1 MGEGPACSFAVAGVR
16 VRVLPF
22 FAAAFAFRCHP
33 EPIRAKRGWV
43 RDLLL
48 LSPLR
53 MSRAGVLPFLPLFAF
68 VILRGCPAQ
77 VSPSPPKQKSRFQEV
92 LFPPSSAVT
101 LRSAATKC
109 PSSPSPPPNTS
120 TTPQP
125 PPPLRGVAAFSP
137 DKKQSAQRLPR
148 AAPFPRAFCSRSD
161 QALPPR
167 CHPERCEGPASAFS
181 FCLCPFL
188 PFVVIPSERSDEEP
202 LFMRQLERH
211 PATHQRLL
219 GRRGFQP
226 RQKAGARSAYR
237 SRRCSRE
244 SSALDETAPSPA
256 LSS

>member
-125 PPPLRGVAAFSP
+125 PTPFRASRL
-137 DKKQSAQRLPR
+137 SARQKAER
-148 AAPFPRAFCSRSD
+148 AAPTARGAF
-161 QALPPR
+161 
-167 CHPERCEGPASAFS
+167 PAS
-181 FCLCPFL
+181 
-188 PFVVIPSERSDEEP
+188 
-202 LFMRQLERH
+202 
-211 PATHQRLL
+211 LL
-219 GRRGFQP
+219 LTLGPG
-226 RQKAGARSAYR
+226 
-237 SRRCSRE
+237 
-244 SSALDETAPSPA
+244 PSPA